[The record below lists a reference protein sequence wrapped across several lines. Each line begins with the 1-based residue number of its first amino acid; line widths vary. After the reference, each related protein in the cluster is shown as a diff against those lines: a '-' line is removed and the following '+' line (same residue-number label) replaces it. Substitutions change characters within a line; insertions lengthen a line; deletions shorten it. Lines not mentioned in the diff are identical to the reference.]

1 MGNTQSVKKI
11 NFEDVQYVIKN
22 TEAYLLINTLEDKF
36 QDCLL
41 PNTIHVSQ
49 EEQIINK
56 LISLGKTNINIIVY
70 GRNCNDEKIYKRYN
84 QLLGLGFYNIYI
96 YVGGLFEWLLLQD
109 IYGENEFP
117 TTKKELD
124 LLRFKPNKLLNVA
137 LLEY

>member
-70 GRNCNDEKIYKRYN
+70 GRNCNDEKIYKKYN